1 MSSSTCWDRNVLT
14 SESTKKSN
22 SSSKE
27 SLHANNPEFS
37 TETEEDA
44 SSLIVL
50 SVIFQGHK
58 MGAAYYDLDTCHLC
72 LLPDHVETSSTYS
85 ILRLLLKQTQPCAII
100 TNNRVD
106 ENILSILKEINNFS
120 RPSESSDTSLMS
132 PLQKD
137 RLHLLPGI
145 DFALEACRHRLQNLE
160 LPDIPKNMNDAERR
174 IYFSS
179 LVDFTNICMVKAAGG
194 LLKFIEN
201 NPFGPRLDSKT
212 VSAVSTLILKN
223 IISIDENSYRALQIF
238 QEERHPSVYK
248 STSGVKEGL
257 SLYGICNKCKSA
269 IGKKELKRWFLFPS
283 NDRKLLEERQA
294 AVKYFVSSKNADI
307 MNTLQGSLKHIKYLP
322 RIITRMKTAQAS
334 MNDWQSLYKTA
345 YHAMLVGEI
354 CRSRSNSLEIFK
366 QISVVFSTD
375 LFRIA
380 SLLNKIIDFE
390 EYAKQNHF
398 VVKPGVDSELDKMK
412 RTYNGLPDFMTQVA
426 YQELQDL
433 SQDVQQ
439 CSVIYLPQLGYLL
452 AIPATEHM
460 KGAKDYSIPNLR
472 FMFIV
477 NDIVHYKSA
486 NTKKLDA
493 LLGDTLCDIYDKE
506 TQIMHKLQDVILEMK
521 DVLIGVMEYAAKL
534 DCLIALA
541 VTAKEYNWVQPE
553 ISNDGDFVVEKG
565 RHPLQEMCVPS
576 FVANDIYSG
585 GNESKIKILTGPN
598 SSGKSIYLTQIA
610 LIAFMAHVGS
620 FVPAQ
625 RAKIPTLDKIFTC
638 IYSAESVSLNLSGFL
653 ISLNQFS
660 GALNN
665 ATGKSLVIVDE
676 FGKDTESESGLALLI
691 ASLEFWVQKGLA
703 SPHIFLATHY
713 QSLSTFFS
721 QSLSIKFLTMDVI
734 ENEEDLAFLY
744 QLVEGTATSSFAS
757 FTALKA
763 GLSKKIVK
771 RNLKIAEALK
781 AREPVFPEESSW
793 VHDKLRRY
801 FTIFEK
807 FSTLDIHISNPQDFL
822 QFVKEAVTEPHTIIH
837 HS

>member
-269 IGKKELKRWFLFPS
+269 IGKKELK
-283 NDRKLLEERQA
+283 
-294 AVKYFVSSKNADI
+294 
-307 MNTLQGSLKHIKYLP
+307 
-322 RIITRMKTAQAS
+322 
-334 MNDWQSLYKTA
+334 
-345 YHAMLVGEI
+345 
-354 CRSRSNSLEIFK
+354 
-366 QISVVFSTD
+366 
-375 LFRIA
+375 
-380 SLLNKIIDFE
+380 
-390 EYAKQNHF
+390 
-398 VVKPGVDSELDKMK
+398 
-412 RTYNGLPDFMTQVA
+412 
-426 YQELQDL
+426 
-433 SQDVQQ
+433 
-439 CSVIYLPQLGYLL
+439 
-452 AIPATEHM
+452 
-460 KGAKDYSIPNLR
+460 
-472 FMFIV
+472 
-477 NDIVHYKSA
+477 
-486 NTKKLDA
+486 
-493 LLGDTLCDIYDKE
+493 
-506 TQIMHKLQDVILEMK
+506 
-521 DVLIGVMEYAAKL
+521 
-534 DCLIALA
+534 
-541 VTAKEYNWVQPE
+541 
-553 ISNDGDFVVEKG
+553 
-565 RHPLQEMCVPS
+565 
-576 FVANDIYSG
+576 
-585 GNESKIKILTGPN
+585 
-598 SSGKSIYLTQIA
+598 
-610 LIAFMAHVGS
+610 
-620 FVPAQ
+620 
-625 RAKIPTLDKIFTC
+625 
-638 IYSAESVSLNLSGFL
+638 
-653 ISLNQFS
+653 
-660 GALNN
+660 
-665 ATGKSLVIVDE
+665 
-676 FGKDTESESGLALLI
+676 
-691 ASLEFWVQKGLA
+691 
-703 SPHIFLATHY
+703 
-713 QSLSTFFS
+713 
-721 QSLSIKFLTMDVI
+721 
-734 ENEEDLAFLY
+734 
-744 QLVEGTATSSFAS
+744 
-757 FTALKA
+757 
-763 GLSKKIVK
+763 
-771 RNLKIAEALK
+771 
-781 AREPVFPEESSW
+781 
-793 VHDKLRRY
+793 
-801 FTIFEK
+801 
-807 FSTLDIHISNPQDFL
+807 
-822 QFVKEAVTEPHTIIH
+822 
-837 HS
+837 